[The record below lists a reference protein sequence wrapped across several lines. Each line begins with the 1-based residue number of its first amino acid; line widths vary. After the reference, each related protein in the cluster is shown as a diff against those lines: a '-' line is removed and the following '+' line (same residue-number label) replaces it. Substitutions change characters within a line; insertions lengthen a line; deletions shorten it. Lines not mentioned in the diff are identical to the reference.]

1 MEVAAAASYSH
12 YGLEAADDDVDNL
25 RATELRLGL
34 PGTEAAATEEEEPRQ
49 AQKVEAPPPL
59 PPSTPRG
66 KKRDGVSAGTDAAP
80 PAAK

>member
-1 MEVAAAASYSH
+1 MEVAAAASYSY

-34 PGTEAAATEEEEPRQ
+34 PGTAAAAEEPRQ

-66 KKRDGVSAGTDAAP
+66 KKRDGVSAAP